1 MESHHRCTCVRQIYS
16 LISPSTRISG
26 IINAHRNQ
34 IGWYT
39 WHRTKDKRITIF
51 CVTSTPYTT
60 SYKLVVPGGVE
71 PPLWVSKTR
80 VLPLYEGTSRWF
92 LIRNLLRMLE
102 SNQPMSEYESLAK
115 PICES
120 ATKWRRVRDSN
131 SRILAD
137 QRFSRPSH
145 STTLPTLH

>member
-1 MESHHRCTCVRQIYS
+1 MNWLLVRVTTPWVARHRVYS
-16 LISPSTRISG
+16 TTPLFTRLTG

-39 WHRTKDKRITIF
+39 WNRTKDKRITIF
-51 CVTSTPYTT
+51 CVTYTPYTT

-120 ATKWRRVRDSN
+120 AIKWRRVSDLDGRKATN
-131 SRILAD
+131 PRL
-137 QRFSRPSH
+137 FSRQVH
-145 STTLPTLH
+145 